1 METPDVGSTLLRA
14 RSTQPSGECDA
25 VRVAFRAEHTGAGDA
40 APVADRPGG
49 LGFLLRAPGL
59 VLLATAFV
67 IEGYRWLGVIHVGTT
82 SVGSLAFGTPGL
94 ALVALSAPVAALV
107 LAPGRRASGS
117 MVPDVIIL
125 VAVAVTVATG
135 TALVVGGSAWRAVA
149 GTVDLLLAAGALGAV
164 ILEER
169 DRRRGAA
176 VRTTTDA

>member
-1 METPDVGSTLLRA
+1 
-14 RSTQPSGECDA
+14 
-25 VRVAFRAEHTGAGDA
+25 
-40 APVADRPGG
+40 
-49 LGFLLRAPGL
+49 
-59 VLLATAFV
+59 
-67 IEGYRWLGVIHVGTT
+67 
-82 SVGSLAFGTPGL
+82 
-94 ALVALSAPVAALV
+94 
-107 LAPGRRASGS
+107 